1 MPQADLFA
9 PNYELKIN
17 GEALAPD
24 FYSMIKSVEFED
36 ESDKVSSMKINL
48 EYSKPVIGG
57 ISADVINMKLFAPGN
72 IVTLRGGYGDQIDY
86 IGSAYIVDLD
96 PDFPET
102 GPPKLAI
109 TCYDHLH
116 KLSIPKSE
124 KGEIHKGI
132 SDHQIVQNYGI
143 KWNMIVSQT
152 DSALNRG
159 IRKTTSKKI
168 RTQKRG
174 TTDLAFLQEIA
185 KLNSFDVYS
194 KYDFK
199 QKRFELFFEPPTD
212 QSKPLFTFEH
222 GEGDTPFDVEQ
233 SFTVPK
239 PMTKPKLSLATQ
251 FTKYKVVAFDK
262 VSNKKIDVTLSMDDF
277 MKKQKDIK
285 FGGANA
291 DTLLKK
297 DAAISGA
304 AMTQK
309 AFGETVEII
318 SKKVFNNAEDAKK
331 YLILHMKKIARDFI
345 NGNGRVNGNALL
357 KSRQVH
363 TFAGLGAFF
372 NGRYYFKKVRHIF
385 DENGYNTHI
394 EARRVLLE
402 ESA

>member
-212 QSKPLFTFEH
+212 QSKPLF
-222 GEGDTPFDVEQ
+222 
-233 SFTVPK
+233 
-239 PMTKPKLSLATQ
+239 KPKLSLATQ